1 MTRLHK
7 VLSIAL
13 VLCAFFCSSHIF
25 GQDKGIDLTISIQD
39 EYKQSISDVT
49 ILVSS
54 ATKELVGI
62 TNTKG
67 IVDFKLS
74 ADNYRIEVTHI
85 GYESST
91 TQINLLQKK
100 AITIQLTSLS
110 NILQEM
116 VITAK
121 EGKGLTS
128 TSVINRQAMEHL
140 QPSSFSD
147 LMELLPGGQA
157 KDPVLT
163 GKNPVLLRET
173 GKQGYDTGSLGVQ
186 FILDGNPINSNA
198 DLQVSSYQEQMLSSG
213 KVDAKR
219 NTIGTGVDM
228 RTLSTNDIES
238 VEITRGIPTA
248 AYGDL
253 TSGLIQIKRKIGY
266 TPLQARF
273 KADGFSKMYYV
284 GKGVD
289 TRSGWKLNLS
299 MDYLDAKNEP
309 TNTLEN
315 YKRISTSFRTEKS
328 FVVNGYDL
336 IWNAN
341 LDYNSTI
348 DNDKFDPDSGY
359 ARTDRYKNTR
369 QNISIANNFKW
380 EFDKEN
386 VFKKITLNTAF
397 SQGIEDIKGTTF
409 VQQTGFKA
417 ISTSRE
423 TGINQGYYLPLSY
436 VSDFRTEGR
445 PVNINVKLQ
454 TELGINTSGIA
465 HNIETGIDFRYSKN
479 NGKGEVYDPLLPP
492 SKGLVN
498 SRTRP
503 FSDIP
508 ASQILAGFIGDRMEY
523 ETGNHHFQLY
533 TGVRL
538 SKMLGIESDFSTSDR
553 VYAEPRVNFQWGLPD
568 VRLGQDVLKTD
579 VTLGYGELYKQ
590 PTLSLLYPNDRY
602 FDMLE
607 VNYFDQ
613 VNNNSYAQFNTFKL
627 NTENHSLV
635 AAKNIKREIRLDLSY
650 KKHKLFVTYF
660 NERMNNGFRDVN
672 YFRGFEY
679 KKYETTGLQ
688 WNDDLGHPNL
698 EGTLYEDRL
707 LHYQYS
713 MRENGSNTF
722 KDGIEFGYSSPRIE
736 GINTRF
742 TLNGAWFKTIYSNS
756 SDFYYRPGITLN
768 GKDYPY
774 VGIYAD
780 DNGYKKSSMVYN
792 LVIDTYVPSIDM
804 NISASLQGDLFR
816 REQMLN
822 RVAEPYAYF
831 GFDNEVHSFTEEDKT
846 DPMLQNLVRNVS
858 TTDGMQTRLP
868 FTFNANFKVSK
879 RIYKSV
885 KASMF
890 VNRLFTHYQ
899 SYTLNGVK
907 VNRKDTEG
915 PYFGMEINFNI

>member
-7 VLSIAL
+7 VLSVLILLFTFLSSSYIFAQSTAL
-13 VLCAFFCSSHIF
+13 
-25 GQDKGIDLTISIQD
+25 DLTIAVLD
-39 EYKQSISDVT
+39 EYNQAISDVT
-49 ILVSS
+49 IQVSS
-54 ATKELVGI
+54 TKKQSTSI
-62 TNTKG
+62 TNRQG
-67 IVDFKLS
+67 VADFKLP
-74 ADNYRIEVTHI
+74 ADSYKIEVFHI
-85 GYESST
+85 GFESYSA
-91 TQINLLQKK
+91 QINLLEKQTV
-100 AITIQLTSLS
+100 AIQLTSLS
-110 NILQEM
+110 NILEEM

-140 QPSSFSD
+140 QPSSFAD

-173 GKQGYDTGSLGVQ
+173 GKQGYDTSSLGVQ

-198 DLQVSSYQEQMLSSG
+198 DLQTSSYQEQILSSG

-219 NTIGTGVDM
+219 NTTGIGVDM

-238 VEITRGIPTA
+238 VEVTRGIPTA
-248 AYGDL
+248 AFGDL

-273 KADGFSKMYYV
+273 KADGFSKIYYV
-284 GKGVD
+284 GKGLD
-289 TRSGWKLNLS
+289 TRSGWKLNAS
-299 MDYLDAKNEP
+299 MDFLDAKNEP

-315 YKRISTSFRTEKS
+315 YKRISSSIRTEKT
-328 FVVNGYDL
+328 FVVGGYDL
-336 IWNAN
+336 TWNAN
-341 LDYNSTI
+341 LDYNGTI

-359 ARTDRYKNTR
+359 ARTDKYKNTR
-369 QNISIANNFKW
+369 QNISLANNFKW
-380 EFDKEN
+380 EFDKKSL
-386 VFKKITLNTAF
+386 FKNIMLNTAI

-436 VSDFRTEGR
+436 VSDFKTEGR
-445 PVNINVKLQ
+445 PLNINAKLQ
-454 TELGINTSGIA
+454 TELGFSTIGIT
-465 HNIETGIDFRYSKN
+465 HNIESGIDFRYSKN
-479 NGKGEVYDPLLPP
+479 NGKGETYDPLLPP

-498 SRTRP
+498 NRTRP
-503 FSDIP
+503 FKDIP
-508 ASQILAGFIGDRMEY
+508 ASQILAGFIGDRIEY
-523 ETGNHHFQLY
+523 EAGKHHLQLY
-533 TGVRL
+533 AGVRL
-538 SKMLGIESDFSTSDR
+538 SKMLGIGSDFSTSNR
-553 VYAEPRVNFQWGLPD
+553 FYAEPRVNFQWGLPN
-568 VRLGQDVLKTD
+568 VQLGQDVLKTD
-579 VTLGYGELYKQ
+579 ITLGYGELYKQ

-607 VNYFDQ
+607 LNYFDQ
-613 VNNNSYAQFNTFKL
+613 ANGNNYAQFNTFKL

-679 KKYETTGLQ
+679 QKYEVAGLQ
-688 WNDDLGHPNL
+688 WNDDFGRPSL
-698 EGTLYEDRL
+698 EGIPYEDRL

-742 TLNGAWFKTIYSNS
+742 TLNGAWFKTTYSNS

-792 LVIDTYVPSIDM
+792 LVIDTYIPSIDM

-831 GFDNEVHSFTEEDKT
+831 GFDNEVHSFTEQDKT

-858 TTDGMQTRLP
+858 ATDGMQTRLP

-907 VNRKDTEG
+907 VNRKDNEG